1 MSMGVPVALNLDG
14 HSFAANSTSNPT
26 TGSFIV
32 DNDGNMYTQENASP
46 VIQIDTA
53 TDWIRPADRSPG
65 DYEVRYTSV
74 TGDTANLTCTTA
86 VDTWHPLSSGDWTIT
101 VSDTNLAVGPKS
113 CTFTIEIRKG
123 STGSALVSG
132 SYTLSA
138 DRTT

>member
-1 MSMGVPVALNLDG
+1 MGVPVALTLSG
-14 HSFAANSTSNPT
+14 HTFAANSTSNPT

-86 VDTWHPLSSGDWTIT
+86 VDTWHPLS
-101 VSDTNLAVGPKS
+101 TNLAVGPKS

-123 STGSALVSG
+123 STGAALVSG

-138 DRTT
+138 DRTP